1 MAEIAQAFNWVV
13 TTLQADS
20 AWVAA
25 STGGVFQG
33 RADIGTIA
41 PYTLVTAQTP
51 GMDVLTVNVK
61 RLFTKITLQ
70 IKAVGPMSNYAA
82 LVTIADRIDA
92 LFGRVGPTAL
102 PGQGGVLECFREQ
115 AIAYE
120 EPRLINGQAWSH
132 LGGLYHIDLQGS

>member
-1 MAEIAQAFNWVV
+1 MEIAQAFQWVV
-13 TTLQADS
+13 STLQGDS

-33 RADIGTIA
+33 RADIGTVG
-41 PYTLVTAQTP
+41 PYTLVTAQAP
-51 GMDVLTVNVK
+51 GQDVLTMNVK

-70 IKAVGPMSNYAA
+70 IKAVGPMSRYAD

-92 LFGRVGPTAL
+92 LFGRVGPTPL
-102 PGQGGVLECFREQ
+102 PSGGVLESYREQ

-120 EPRLINGQAWSH
+120 EPRLINGQAWSN

>member
-1 MAEIAQAFNWVV
+1 MSELAQAFNWTVA
-13 TTLQADS
+13 TMQADT
-20 AWVAA
+20 ALMAA

-33 RADIGTIA
+33 RADIGTVG
-41 PYTLVTAQTP
+41 PYTLVNAQTP
-51 GMDVLTVNVK
+51 GQDVLTMNVK
-61 RLFTKITLQ
+61 RLFTKNTLQ
-70 IKAVGPMSNYAA
+70 IKAVGPMSQYVA

-102 PGQGGVLECFREQ
+102 SSGGVLECFREQ

-120 EPRLINGQAWSH
+120 DPKLINGQAWSH

>member
-1 MAEIAQAFNWVV
+1 VSELAQSFQWVV
-13 TTLQADS
+13 STLQGDS

-61 RLFTKITLQ
+61 RLFTRITLQ
-70 IKAVGPMSNYAA
+70 IKAIGPMGNYAA

-102 PGQGGVLECFREQ
+102 SQGGVLSCWREQ

-120 EPRLINGQAWSH
+120 DPKTINGQAYSH